1 MESTI
6 NNKIFGID
14 SLIALGKAMGF
25 NPSRAMAKISPEEL
39 TRLIDMA
46 MEKEIKKRGAWYKDI
61 IVLKAY
67 IILIDM
73 YKTSPEMQ
81 RKAYGALRVHVRTCE
96 FLDYEAI
103 VNDSAF
109 GNMIISKGGE

>member
-1 MESTI
+1 MESKI
-6 NNKIFGID
+6 NNKMFGID
-14 SLIALGKAMGF
+14 WLVALGKAMGF
-25 NPSRAMAKISPEEL
+25 NPGRAMAEISPEEL
-39 TRLIDMA
+39 TTLVSMA
-46 MEKEIKKRGAWYKDI
+46 MEKEIKKRGAWYKEI
-61 IVLKAY
+61 ITLKAY
-67 IILIDM
+67 TILIDL